1 MSAKPKLYG
10 ADWCPK
16 TSGFRNYLQS
26 EWIEFE
32 FLDIDKDEKAMEE
45 VKQMNGGKVKFPM
58 VVVGDDK
65 MKNPP
70 IGELRESL
78 KRNKLI

>member
-1 MSAKPKLYG
+1 MSQKPKLYG

-26 EWIEFE
+26 EWVDFE
-32 FLDIDKDEKAMEE
+32 FLDIEKDGVVMEAVKA
-45 VKQMNGGKVKFPM
+45 MNGGQVKFPM
-58 VVVGDDK
+58 VVVGNDQ

-70 IGELRESL
+70 IEKLRESL